1 MDYFKRETAVGFT
14 VWDIN
19 ANKNIYKSRSRHKDA
34 AMVKRAARR
43 KYKRLLDN
51 YLSKHYN

>member
-43 KYKRLLDN
+43 KYKKLLDN